1 MPGAYRRVL
10 PNGLVIASAR
20 PEHADALEA
29 LQLVVFP
36 TLADE
41 ERFKAR
47 HYRRHLE
54 LFPEGQ
60 FVGLDG
66 DRVVAATATI
76 RLHFDFDPPSLAD
89 SPASSGE
96 TVPKRPSA
104 AKAGKTHTF
113 ADIIQGGWLTSHEP
127 DGDWLYGADIG
138 VHPDYRGRGLALAL
152 YAARQELVWALGLKG
167 QVTAGMLSGYGSVKH
182 QMSAESY
189 YEGLVSGRINDP
201 TLSMQ
206 RRVGF
211 EFRGLLENYLR
222 DPVCDNYSVLIVLDA
237 ATDVAGAVRPLASA
251 APPAKAT

>member
-1 MPGAYRRVL
+1 MSEAPHKRVGRYRRVL

-20 PEHADALEA
+20 PEHADQLAH
-29 LQLVVFP
+29 LQTVVFP

-41 ERFKAR
+41 ERFKAP
-47 HYRRHLE
+47 HYRKHLE

-76 RLHFDFDPPSLAD
+76 RLHFDFNHL
-89 SPASSGE
+89 
-96 TVPKRPSA
+96 
-104 AKAGKTHTF
+104 THTF
-113 ADIIQGGWLTSHEP
+113 AEIIQGGWLTSHEP

-138 VHPDYRGRGLALAL
+138 VHPDHRGRGLAQAL

-167 QVTAGMLSGYGSVKH
+167 QVTAGMLSGYGAVKH
-182 QMSAESY
+182 QMRTVLDTA
-189 YEGLVSGRINDP
+189 GLVAGRINDP

-206 RRVGF
+206 QKVGF
-211 EFRGLLENYLR
+211 EFRGLLKDYLQ

-237 ATDVAGAVRPLASA
+237 AKEVAGAVRPAGA
-251 APPAKAT
+251 ARP

>member
-1 MPGAYRRVL
+1 MREPYHRVL
-10 PNGLVIASAR
+10 PSGLVIASAR
-20 PEHADALEA
+20 PEHAPALEE
-29 LQLVVFP
+29 LQRIVFP

-41 ERFKAR
+41 ERFKAA
-47 HYRRHLE
+47 HYRKHLE

-66 DRVVAATATI
+66 ERVVAATATI
-76 RLHFDFDPPSLAD
+76 RLHFDFDHT
-89 SPASSGE
+89 G
-96 TVPKRPSA
+96 
-104 AKAGKTHTF
+104 HTF

-138 VHPDYRGRGLALAL
+138 VHPDYRGRGLGQAL

-167 QVTAGMLSGYGSVKH
+167 QVTAGMLSGYGAVKH
-182 QMSAESY
+182 RMRAEEY
-189 YEGLVSGRINDP
+189 YEALVTGRITDP

-206 RRVGF
+206 QRVGF

-237 ATDVAGAVRPLASA
+237 EKDVPGAVRPAASR
-251 APPAKAT
+251 AKE